1 LSELPRLVEE
11 NDDFERDLIRSAHH
25 DRPSERAL
33 ERTLLRLGVGVALPS
48 AIASAA
54 PAAAAGTQ
62 LGVTALV
69 KSLVTGLAL
78 GVVTAG
84 GAHVT
89 GRVLARRAP
98 VAPTT
103 LAPSAGPAA
112 PMSTG
117 TRPAPLREA
126 ERTTPPASQ
135 TASAAAPDLLVP
147 AGSVPVARAPTG
159 SPEPR
164 VVAPNSSSPV
174 AVPRPGSSL
183 GSFAV
188 DTRESSASALAAE
201 TQRLEAARRALAD
214 GRATLALTTLT
225 SYERDFPRGVLR
237 PEALVLKVRALVA
250 AGDRQAAEALGR
262 RLIAQAPTSGHADAV
277 RAALGHGTNP

>member
-1 LSELPRLVEE
+1 MSELPRLIEE
-11 NDDFERDLIRSAHH
+11 DDDFERDLIRSAHH

-33 ERTLLRLGVGVALPS
+33 ERTLLHLGVGLALPS

-54 PAAAAGTQ
+54 PTAAAATQ
-62 LGVTALV
+62 LGVTTLV

-98 VAPTT
+98 VAPMM
-103 LAPSAGPAA
+103 LGPSASPAA
-112 PMSTG
+112 PVSTG
-117 TRPAPLREA
+117 MRPSPLREA
-126 ERTTPPASQ
+126 DRTTPPALE
-135 TASAAAPDLLVP
+135 TAAVPAAAAEPVEP
-147 AGSVPVARAPTG
+147 AETAPSTRPPGGSFA
-159 SPEPR
+159 PR
-164 VVAPNSSSPV
+164 VVAPNSSSS
-174 AVPRPGSSL
+174 VPKPGSSL
-183 GSFAV
+183 GSFAL

-214 GRATLALTTLT
+214 GRARLALTTLT

-277 RAALGHGTNP
+277 RAALGPGTNP